1 VRLFL
6 KYYARAVA
14 VVGSAILL
22 LTLIRGESWVTRVWS
37 IALMFAV
44 TAALRRFQ
52 IPVTKYSAL
61 NLLGLIAVGG
71 SIVCGAPATA
81 LALYGGVFFADWL
94 LMGKPAEVGWI
105 NAGREVIALAASYGF
120 FCGVAVLGDATEAGG
135 SVMSTD
141 IIPAASVFVF
151 SYFLLSRAMLYFTL
165 LFRDKLR
172 PEEKSLI
179 LRYEVIALGVSTTAI
194 AVIVATLA
202 AFRVV
207 GWLVV
212 LAVLVSAGLLIKKI
226 LEESIA
232 AEELNKI
239 HAMEQVVSSDVSLG
253 EAFHRIERLA
263 HRLVDWQDFRI
274 WRLHGGTLRV
284 VYQAGPGLL
293 DESAIS
299 PASGAE
305 LRDKVVETGEAI
317 VVTDA
322 PRDGRVHNARAAAR
336 SIAVLPLRFGDR
348 MVGLLELEHHKRA
361 TYGDKELQLLQR
373 SANQLATTLHIN
385 DLRTPLLE
393 AVDRVSLQVETLNQS
408 ARALRTGGEAV
419 ARTVGEITH
428 AIAEESAQLGRS
440 LEMTQSLHRATA
452 AVAADG
458 GAAAEA
464 SARAT
469 QIATEHRG
477 TIGTAIQRLV
487 GAKGVVSDSAAQ
499 ISVLAGATRE
509 LFEFITVIRE
519 IADQTNLLAVNA
531 AIEAA
536 RAGDRGLGFAV
547 VADEV
552 RKLAEQSGRAANE
565 VSDMLEGFHDRM
577 RKVAAKVKDGESI
590 VSDVETL
597 SEAALAALDQ
607 IVMTTA
613 LSSDRAGRIATVSRD
628 QEAQFQKLR
637 DGVERVTEIS
647 ARNREGAVA
656 VTNSA
661 TQQATA
667 LRELEGATHELRE
680 VAVYL
685 NDLTRRLTS
694 VT

>member
-1 VRLFL
+1 MLRQLAPF
-6 KYYARAVA
+6 
-14 VVGSAILL
+14 G
-22 LTLIRGESWVTRVWS
+22 G
-37 IALMFAV
+37 IAL
-44 TAALRRFQ
+44 
-52 IPVTKYSAL
+52 S
-61 NLLGLIAVGG
+61 LL
-71 SIVCGAPATA
+71 
-81 LALYGGVFFADWL
+81 
-94 LMGKPAEVGWI
+94 
-105 NAGREVIALAASYGF
+105 
-120 FCGVAVLGDATEAGG
+120 
-135 SVMSTD
+135 
-141 IIPAASVFVF
+141 
-151 SYFLLSRAMLYFTL
+151 
-165 LFRDKLR
+165 
-172 PEEKSLI
+172 
-179 LRYEVIALGVSTTAI
+179 
-194 AVIVATLA
+194 
-202 AFRVV
+202 
-207 GWLVV
+207 LVV
-212 LAVLVSAGLLIKKI
+212 LTVLISAGLLIKKI

-253 EAFHRIERLA
+253 EAFLRIERLA

-274 WRLHGGTLRV
+274 WRLNAGALRV
-284 VYQAGPGLL
+284 VYRAGPGLL
-293 DESAIS
+293 DETAIS
-299 PASGAE
+299 PTEGAE
-305 LRDKVVETGEAI
+305 LRTRVIDTGEA
-317 VVTDA
+317 VVVSDA
-322 PRDGRVHNARAAAR
+322 PRDGRVRTPRAAAR
-336 SIAVLPLRFGDR
+336 SVAVLPLRFGDR

-373 SANQLATTLHIN
+373 SANQLATTLHIH
-385 DLRTPLLE
+385 DLRTPLLA
-393 AVDRVSLQVETLNQS
+393 AVERVSLQVETLNQS
-408 ARALRTGGEAV
+408 ARALRSGGEAV

-428 AIAEESAQLGRS
+428 AIAEESDQLGRS

-464 SARAT
+464 SAQAT
-469 QIATEHRG
+469 RIATEHRG

-487 GAKGVVSDSAAQ
+487 GAKGVVSESAAQ

-565 VSDMLEGFHDRM
+565 VSEMLEGFHDRM
-577 RKVAAKVKDGESI
+577 RRVAAKVKDGETI
-590 VSDVETL
+590 VADVETL

-607 IVMTTA
+607 IVTTTA
-613 LSSDRAGRIATVSRD
+613 LSADHAGRIATVSRE
-628 QEAQFQKLR
+628 QETQFQKLR

-647 ARNREGAVA
+647 ARNREGAIA
-656 VTNSA
+656 VTDSA

-667 LRELEGATHELRE
+667 LRELEGATHELRD

-685 NDLTRRLTS
+685 NELTRRLTS
-694 VT
+694 VS

>member
-1 VRLFL
+1 MRIFL

-14 VVGSAILL
+14 VAGSGILL
-22 LTLIRGESWVTRVWS
+22 LTLVHGEAWVTRSWS
-37 IALMFAV
+37 IALLFAA

-71 SIVCGAPATA
+71 SIVSGAPATA
-81 LALYGGVFFADWL
+81 LALYAGVFFTDWL

-120 FCGVAVLGDATEAGG
+120 FSGVAVLGDAAQSSGA
-135 SVMSTD
+135 VMSTD

-151 SYFLLSRAMLYFTL
+151 GYFLLSRAMLYFTL

-202 AFRVV
+202 AFKVV

-212 LAVLVSAGLLIKKI
+212 LTVLVAAGLLIKRI

-253 EAFHRIERLA
+253 EAFLRIERLA

-274 WRLHGGTLRV
+274 WRLQNGALRL
-284 VYQAGPGLL
+284 VYRAGPGLL
-293 DESAIS
+293 DESAAS
-299 PASGAE
+299 PAEGSE
-305 LRDKVVETGEAI
+305 LRAKVVENGDAI
-317 VVTDA
+317 VVSDA
-322 PRDGRVHNARAAAR
+322 PRDGRVRNPRAVAR
-336 SIAVLPLRFGDR
+336 SIAILPLRFGDR

-373 SANQLATTLHIN
+373 SANQLATTLHIH
-385 DLRTPLLE
+385 DLRTPLLA
-393 AVDRVSLQVETLNQS
+393 AVDRVSAQVDTLNQS
-408 ARALRTGGEAV
+408 ARALRNGGEAV

-458 GAAAEA
+458 GAAADA
-464 SARAT
+464 SAQAT
-469 QIATEHRG
+469 RIATEHRG

-487 GAKGVVSDSAAQ
+487 GAKGVVSDSATQ

-577 RKVAAKVKDGESI
+577 RKVAAKVKDGETI
-590 VSDVETL
+590 VADVETL

-607 IVMTTA
+607 IVTTTA
-613 LSSDRAGRIATVSRD
+613 LSSDRAGRIASVSRE
-628 QEAQFQKLR
+628 QETQFQKLR

-647 ARNREGAVA
+647 ERNREGAIA
-656 VTNSA
+656 VTDSA

-667 LRELEGATHELRE
+667 LRELEGATHELRD
-680 VAVYL
+680 VATYL
-685 NDLTRRLTS
+685 NELTRRLTS
-694 VT
+694 VS

>member
-6 KYYARAVA
+6 KYYARVIA

-22 LTLIRGESWVTRVWS
+22 LTLVHGEAWVTRIWS
-37 IALMFAV
+37 IALMFAA

-71 SIVCGAPATA
+71 SIVSGAPAAA
-81 LALYGGVFFADWL
+81 LALYAGVFFSDWL

-105 NAGREVIALAASYGF
+105 NAGREVIALAASFGF
-120 FCGVAVLGDATEAGG
+120 FAGVAVLGDASQATVG
-135 SVMSTD
+135 VMSTD

-202 AFRVV
+202 AFKVI

-212 LAVLVSAGLLIKKI
+212 LSVLISAGLLIKKI

-253 EAFHRIERLA
+253 EAFLRIERLA

-274 WRLHGGTLRV
+274 WRLHGGALRV
-284 VYQAGPGLL
+284 VYRAGPGLL
-293 DESAIS
+293 PDDAPS
-299 PASGAE
+299 PVEGEEIRA
-305 LRDKVVETGEAI
+305 RVVESGEAI

-322 PRDGRVHNARAAAR
+322 PRDGRVRTPRAVAR

-348 MVGLLELEHHKRA
+348 LVGLLELEHHKRA

-373 SANQLATTLHIN
+373 SANQLATTLHIH
-385 DLRTPLLE
+385 DLRTPLLA
-393 AVDRVSLQVETLNQS
+393 AVGRVSTQVETLNQS
-408 ARALRTGGEAV
+408 ARALRNGGEAV

-458 GAAAEA
+458 GAAADA
-464 SARAT
+464 SAQAT
-469 QIATEHRG
+469 RIATEHRG

-577 RKVAAKVKDGESI
+577 RKVAAKVKDGETI
-590 VSDVETL
+590 VADVETL

-607 IVMTTA
+607 IVTTTA

-647 ARNREGAVA
+647 ARNREGAIA
-656 VTNSA
+656 VTDSA

-685 NDLTRRLTS
+685 NELTRRLTS
-694 VT
+694 VS